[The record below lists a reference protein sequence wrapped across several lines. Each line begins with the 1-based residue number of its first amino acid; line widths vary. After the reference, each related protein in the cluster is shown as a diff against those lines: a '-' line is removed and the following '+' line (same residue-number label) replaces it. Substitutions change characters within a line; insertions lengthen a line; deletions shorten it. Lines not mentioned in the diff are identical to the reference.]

1 MSGSR
6 FAVTRSWCVA
16 KVRVALD
23 TSGRAFIF
31 SSILDAQWAQPRFS
45 IRYVLVVNAPGI
57 LKRGTTSTCDSIE
70 AQISWI
76 RGKRDAWSLAD
87 RRSWFVAKVIVAYS
101 TPGSSL
107 ILASILAAQ
116 FAQPRFFRI

>member
-1 MSGSR
+1 MH
-6 FAVTRSWCVA
+6 
-16 KVRVALD
+16 
-23 TSGRAFIF
+23 
-31 SSILDAQWAQPRFS
+31 
-45 IRYVLVVNAPGI
+45 
-57 LKRGTTSTCDSIE
+57 SIE